1 MNRFSLKFTAFTVAV
16 FVAMIALSGCGILPN
31 PFGGAAPTRT
41 SVPLPPTPLPV
52 ETPTQT
58 APATTTVPTAPT
70 NATAAATLRVTLQR
84 LLAEHVVLLTS
95 QSASAF
101 DGRTDEFKAVSTTL
115 DANSVDLS
123 KAIGEIY
130 GADAEKNFLA
140 AWRKHIGL
148 LIDYNAAVLIKDKA
162 KQDKA
167 TNDLNDY
174 AAAFGALLNTAN
186 PKLPKDGV
194 TDLVKTHI
202 TLSKDVIDSQNAK
215 DWVKI
220 YANTRKSFAHMDSIA
235 IPLANA
241 TVAQF
246 STKYDGKAD
255 ASGANLR
262 TSLTALLTE
271 HVFLVSAATRAAL
284 NAREPE
290 FKAAS
295 DAIDANSVD
304 LSKALGS
311 VYGADVE
318 KNFLAGWRKHIGL
331 VVDYTQGT
339 LIKDKAK
346 QDKATNDLNSYAG
359 DFGAFVETTTNKN
372 LAAGSV
378 SSLVRTHVSSL
389 KDIVDAQAGKD
400 YAKAFNTL
408 HTAFLHMSTIADP
421 LADAI
426 VKQFPDKYK

>member
-1 MNRFSLKFTAFTVAV
+1 MNRFSLKVSVFAVAV
-16 FVAMIALSGCGILPN
+16 FIAMIALSGCGILPN
-31 PFGGAAPTRT
+31 PLAAAPTRT
-41 SVPLPPTPLPV
+41 SVPQPPTPLPV
-52 ETPTQT
+52 DTLTPVAPPPT
-58 APATTTVPTAPT
+58 ATVPAAPT

-84 LLAEHVVLLTS
+84 LLAEHVVLLS
-95 QSASAF
+95 SLSASAF
-101 DGRTDEFKAVSTTL
+101 DGRDAEFKAVNTTL

-123 KAIGEIY
+123 NAIGEIY
-130 GADAEKNFLA
+130 GADAGKNFLA

-148 LIDYNAAVLIKDKA
+148 LIDYNAAVLTKDKA

-174 AAAFGALLNTAN
+174 AGAFGTLLNTAN
-186 PKLPKDGV
+186 SKLPKDAV

-202 TLSKDVIDSQNAK
+202 TMIKDIIDAQNAK

-220 YANTRKSFAHMDSIA
+220 YANTRKAFAHMDSIA

-246 STKYDGKAD
+246 PTKYDGKAD

-271 HVFLVSAATRAAL
+271 HVYLTSAATRAAL
-284 NAREPE
+284 NGREPE

-339 LIKDKAK
+339 LAKDKTK
-346 QDKATNDLNSYAG
+346 QDKATTDLNNYAG
-359 DFGAFVETTTNKN
+359 DFGAFIETTTNKN
-372 LAAGSV
+372 LSASAV
-378 SSLVRTHVSSL
+378 TPLVKTHVSTL
-389 KDIVDAQAGKD
+389 KDIVDGQAAKD
-400 YAKAFNTL
+400 YTKAYNTL
-408 HTAFLHMSTIADP
+408 HTAFVHMSSIADP

>member
-1 MNRFSLKFTAFTVAV
+1 MNRFSLKLTVITVAV
-16 FVAMIALSGCGILPN
+16 FIAMIALSGCGILPL
-31 PFGGAAPTRT
+31 PFGQAAPTRT
-41 SVPLPPTPLPV
+41 SVPQPPTPLPV
-52 ETPTQT
+52 ETPTAAPT
-58 APATTTVPTAPT
+58 ATVPTVPT

-95 QSASAF
+95 LSASAF
-101 DGRTDEFKAVSTTL
+101 DGRVDEFKAVSTTL
-115 DANSVDLS
+115 DANSVELS
-123 KAIGEIY
+123 RAVGEIY
-130 GADAEKNFLA
+130 GSDVEKNFLA

-148 LIDYNAAVLIKDKA
+148 LIDYNSAVLIKDKA

-167 TNDLNDY
+167 SNDLNDY
-174 AAAFGALLNTAN
+174 ATAFGTLLNTAN
-186 PKLPKDGV
+186 PKLSKDSV

-202 TLSKDVIDSQNAK
+202 TSVKDVIDAQNAK

-220 YANTRKSFAHMDSIA
+220 YASTRKAFAHMDSIA
-235 IPLANA
+235 IPLANG

-246 STKYDGKAD
+246 PTKYDGKAD

-262 TSLTALLTE
+262 ASLTALFTE
-271 HVFLVSAATRAAL
+271 HVYLVSSATRAAL
-284 NAREPE
+284 NNREPE

-304 LSKALGS
+304 LSRALGG

-318 KNFLAGWRKHIGL
+318 KNFLAGWRKHVGL

-339 LIKDKAK
+339 IAKDKNK
-346 QDKATNDLNSYAG
+346 QDKATTDLNSYAN
-359 DFGAFVETTTNKN
+359 DFGAFVETTTNKT
-372 LAAGSV
+372 LSAGAV
-378 SSLVRTHVSSL
+378 SPLVKTHVTSL
-389 KDIVDAQAGKD
+389 KDLVDAQAAKD
-400 YAKAFNTL
+400 YTKAFNTL
-408 HTAFLHMSTIADP
+408 HTAFVHMSTIADP